1 VKVNI
6 LGAHSSET
14 KTARCT
20 SLLIDNTL
28 AIDAGALT
36 SSLSLEDQKR
46 LKAILITHDHFDHIK
61 DLPLLALNLFRLN
74 RKIEIYCLQ
83 TVEAMIEN
91 HLFNG
96 HIYPRFQELPA
107 ESPTISFH
115 RIVPFEEREVEGYR
129 ILALPVNHTERTVGY
144 QVSDAD
150 GKALFYTAD
159 TGPGLSKCWRHSS
172 CQLLIVET
180 TVPNSYE
187 DYARLTGHLTPKLL
201 LKELTALKQIR
212 GELPRIVVTH
222 RDPLL
227 GDKVEAELAEVADAL
242 KVTITVATEGMQLKL

>member
-1 VKVNI
+1 MNVKI
-6 LGAHSSET
+6 LGAHHSET
-14 KTARCT
+14 KTTRCT

-61 DLPLLALNLFRLN
+61 DLPLLALNLFRLKA
-74 RKIEIYCLQ
+74 KIAIYCLQ
-83 TVEAMIEN
+83 TVETMLEN
-91 HLFNG
+91 HIFNG

-115 RIVPFEEREVEGYR
+115 RLVLFEEREVEGYR
-129 ILALPVNHTERTVGY
+129 VLALPVNHTERTVGY
-144 QVSDAD
+144 QVSDAK

-159 TGPGLSKCWRHSS
+159 TGPGLRKCWQHASF
-172 CQLLIVET
+172 QLLIAET

-187 DYARLTGHLTPKLL
+187 DYARLTGHMTPKLL
-201 LKELTALKQIR
+201 LKELTDLKQIR
-212 GELPRIVVTH
+212 GELPPIVVVH

-227 GDKVEAELAEVADAL
+227 EDKVEAELAEVASTL
-242 KVTITVATEGMQLKL
+242 KATITVATEGVQLQL